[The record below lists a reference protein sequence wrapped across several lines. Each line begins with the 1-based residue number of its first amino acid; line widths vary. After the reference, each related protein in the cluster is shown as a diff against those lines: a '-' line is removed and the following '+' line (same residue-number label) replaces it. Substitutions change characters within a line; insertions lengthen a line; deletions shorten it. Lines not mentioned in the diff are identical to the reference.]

1 MPIPIEFRIVLG
13 VLETIWGW
21 FYPNDITQKVMER
34 NNYNFV
40 IKKPGIWT
48 IKENIIGSISVDSD
62 DVDLNINKCIVQRS
76 YDFQYA
82 IKAGCKE
89 RRLCNV
95 KIYNGT
101 VLSLSSPK
109 TSFYEMI
116 DIMKTK
122 STYFSF
128 LPIEIITRI
137 YEYAENK
144 VDKVYIEKF
153 DLVGG
158 LYCENIDELALV
170 NINVIK
176 TLDRAPKLYNFP

>member
-1 MPIPIEFRIVLG
+1 MPFPVGLRMVLRI
-13 VLETIWGW
+13 LETIWEW

-34 NNYNFV
+34 NNYKVV
-40 IKKPGIWT
+40 IRKPGIWT
-48 IKENIIGSISVDSD
+48 IKENIIGSISIDSD

-89 RRLCNV
+89 RRLHNV
-95 KIYNGT
+95 KIYDGT

-116 DIMKTK
+116 DIIKTK

-144 VDKVYIEKF
+144 VDNVYIEKF
-153 DLVGG
+153 NFVSGV
-158 LYCENIDELALV
+158 YCENIDKLV
-170 NINVIK
+170 LVDINAIE
-176 TLDRAPKLYNFP
+176 TIDSAPKYINY